1 MTTIAEGARLT
12 SNQVAEFHERGYLQ
26 LDRLVEP
33 DEIAW
38 VRGIYDRLFAE
49 RAGWDRGEQF
59 DLAGSDDP
67 AAKPRLPQL
76 MNPAAFAPELERA
89 AFRQAALEIARQ
101 LLGDEAGPGD
111 EHAIRKPAEDGAET
125 PWHQDEAYW
134 DPSFAYEAL
143 SIWTPLQEATLVNGC
158 MQFVPGSHRDRG
170 ILPHHSIGHDPRIHG
185 LETDGVDPRLAVA
198 CPLPPGGCTIHHCRT
213 LHYTGPNR
221 SGQPRRAYILTF
233 RKPPVPLAV
242 PRDFPWL
249 TARKAARQARAA
261 QKVD

>member
-1 MTTIAEGARLT
+1 MTQLT
-12 SNQVAEFHERGYLQ
+12 DDQIAEFHEQGYLR
-26 LDRLVEP
+26 LDRLVEA
-33 DEIAW
+33 DEIDW
-38 VRGIYDRLFAE
+38 VRAIYDRLFAE

-89 AFRQAALEIARQ
+89 VFRRAALKVARQ
-101 LLGDEAGPGD
+101 LLGDDAEPGD

-134 DPSFAYEAL
+134 DPSFSYDAL

-158 MQFVPGSHRDRG
+158 MQFIPGSHRDRG
-170 ILPHHSIGHDPRIHG
+170 IRPHHSIGHDTRIHG
-185 LETDGVDPRLAVA
+185 LETDEVDPRLAVA

-213 LHYTGPNR
+213 LHYAGLNR

-233 RKPPVPLAV
+233 RKPPVPLAAT
-242 PRDFPWL
+242 RDFPWL

-261 QKVD
+261 Q